1 MTTGAGGSELE
12 RLRAWAE
19 VLDDSNYYELLG
31 VLDLADAAAI
41 KVAFHEFAL
50 AFHPDAHADGS
61 EAQREA
67 ARHVFRRGAEA
78 YRVLSDPDLRA
89 RYDLALAGG
98 HLRLL
103 GGEPAH
109 RVQTK
114 GTLQSLEDLCSSPA
128 AKLSA
133 RKADEQ
139 IGLGNLGAARRLLQ
153 EALGQEGY
161 ENPPLEERIEALD
174 LALFAMGG

>member
-1 MTTGAGGSELE
+1 MSTGASDLD

-19 VLDDSNYYELLG
+19 VMDDSTYYELLS
-31 VLDLADAAAI
+31 VLDLADAGAI

-50 AFHPDAHADGS
+50 AFHPDVHADGS
-61 EAQREA
+61 EAEREA

-89 RYDLALAGG
+89 KYDLAVARG
-98 HLRLL
+98 HVRLI

-109 RVQTK
+109 RVQSK
-114 GTLQSLEDLCSSPA
+114 DALQSLEDLCRSPA
-128 AKLSA
+128 AKHAA
-133 RKADEQ
+133 RRADGE
-139 IGLGNLGAARRLLQ
+139 IGLGRLDAARRLLQ
-153 EALGQEGY
+153 EALTQDGY
-161 ENPPLEERIEALD
+161 ENPALEERIEALD